1 MLYPKKI
8 DAKKGKKIIKLM
20 LIISAILALVLILI
34 NKLTRPD
41 IHWAALSIAGI
52 IYIWI
57 TVWYSLNKNTN
68 IAGHILLQT
77 IAVSILMI
85 YIDYIFGFNKWSLSR
100 GIPIVIITANI
111 AMAILT
117 IISHKKYIRYVIFQ
131 LLLSGI
137 STTPL
142 ILISEHIVEN
152 KILSI
157 VSIGVSI
164 VNFILTILLCKND
177 IKEELKRKFHL

>member
-8 DAKKGKKIIKLM
+8 DAKKGKKIIKIM
-20 LIISAILALVLILI
+20 LIISAILAIILLVI
-34 NKLTRPD
+34 NKLTKPD

-57 TVWYSLNKNTN
+57 TIWYSLNKNTN

-77 IAVSILMI
+77 IAISMLMV
-85 YIDYIFGFNKWSLSR
+85 YIDYIFGFRKWSLNR
-100 GIPIVIITANI
+100 GIPITIISANI

-117 IISHKKYIRYVIFQ
+117 IISHKRYIRYVIFQ
-131 LLLSGI
+131 LLLCGI
-137 STTPL
+137 SITPL
-142 ILISEHIVEN
+142 IFISEHIIQN

-157 VSIGVSI
+157 IAVGVSI
-164 VNFILTILLCKND
+164 INFVLTIILCKND
-177 IKEELKRKFHL
+177 IREELKRKFHL